1 MSARSW
7 ISHLFVGKPG
17 TADLRPISRDNA
29 NGAPV
34 LEGVVL
40 YRDNAA
46 DQRLRLDVDQTLVVQ
61 ARLRQ
66 IKLAFHPDSVIDED
80 GHVHNG
86 FVAPSHDPV
95 YRGEEYEV
103 KVWPVTQQVADQL
116 PTLVD
121 VLVRTDD
128 GQFRIHSEEV
138 VYIDSRLTHVL
149 IAFLHQN
156 RWGGE
161 DARVQ

>member
-1 MSARSW
+1 MAARSW
-7 ISHLFVGKPG
+7 ITNRFLGRPG
-17 TADLRPISRDNA
+17 TAEVRPISRDNES
-29 NGAPV
+29 GAPI

-40 YRDNAA
+40 YRDAS
-46 DQRLRLDVDQTLVVQ
+46 DQRLRLAVDQTLVVQ

-66 IKLAFHPDSVIDED
+66 IKLAFHPDSVVDD
-80 GHVHNG
+80 AGHVHNG

-95 YRGEEYEV
+95 YRGEEYDV

-128 GQFRIHSEEV
+128 GQFRIHSDEV

-161 DARVQ
+161 DARIQ

>member
-1 MSARSW
+1 
-7 ISHLFVGKPG
+7 
-17 TADLRPISRDNA
+17 
-29 NGAPV
+29 
-34 LEGVVL
+34 
-40 YRDNAA
+40 
-46 DQRLRLDVDQTLVVQ
+46 LRLAVDQTLVVQ

-66 IKLAFHPDSVIDED
+66 IKLAFHPDSVVDD
-80 GHVHNG
+80 AGHVHNG

-95 YRGEEYEV
+95 YRGEEYDV
-103 KVWPVTQQVADQL
+103 KVWPVTQQVGDQL

-128 GQFRIHSEEV
+128 GQFRIHSDEV